1 MKDMK
6 TMKKLLLI
14 AILIIVPFN
23 LLAGDFWKYLWGP
36 EGGTIRDL
44 FSLNGR
50 IFIDTY
56 NGYFRSDNFGRSWK
70 SLYNMDIIGSIM
82 GTQNDS
88 LYSYYYDRN
97 DEIKETVI
105 YFRYSNDNGDNWT
118 DIEMEDYFYSITE
131 NDPTLKMDING
142 NIFGVRK
149 KIKDSIVVY
158 SFEKDGSYKQ
168 LGNWQNPYSKD
179 FVYWDY
185 DIEENGN
192 IVIFGYVKKTYEGFI
207 FISPDSGRS
216 WEYIEAPKGVFDIQF
231 PNENKIVITT
241 IGGGVFYSENHGETW
256 ITTSVMGSSKY
267 LYRNTKDELFANGS
281 EGEYNSVYKSVD
293 SGRTW
298 QRITEEGKDCYFD
311 KMIAG
316 ENGEMYAGN
325 SRGFY
330 YSTDGGANWI
340 SSNKGFV
347 ASNVNAIN
355 FDSRGDIY
363 AVALHSVF
371 KSSDDGETWTDL
383 QTDPIYSL
391 APIFISKDDIILT
404 IYFNNSGV
412 SWIARSTDYG
422 QSWDYLPRPETYNV
436 DPNNFF
442 ENNRGHIFIGHDF
455 TNSLV
460 KSTDRG
466 ITWTDNWIS
475 GGNYSYGMNSEG
487 HIFRGSIHGQIYR
500 STDDGDTWEEVVGE
514 YELFDHDHEG
524 SGEIREII
532 FDKYSNG
539 YSYFGISTTDNGRTW
554 FIDEDKSDHPV
565 RAIDSTGRLLSI
577 MGIHPYRMTSNN
589 NSEWE
594 YIPSG
599 LLHGEFNHPWNDLAV
614 SPNGYIYLALKYA
627 GLYRSNDQYVSV
639 ENEKDEIEAGGIS
652 LSPCPASDYIDLKF
666 KISAIAPAN
675 ISVYNQLGAKVCTN
689 TTFSSDTGHN
699 TSIPLRGF
707 PSGIYYIRIET
718 GNDIISGIF
727 VKE

>member
-1 MKDMK
+1 
-6 TMKKLLLI
+6 MKKLLLI
-14 AILIIVPFN
+14 AILIIIPFN
-23 LLAGDFWKYLWGP
+23 LFAGDFWKYLWGP
-36 EGGTIRDL
+36 EGGSINHL
-44 FSLNGR
+44 FEYNGN
-50 IFIDTY
+50 IFINSN
-56 NGYFRSDNFGRSWK
+56 NGLFRSSDNGRSWK
-70 SLYNMDIIGSIM
+70 SLYEFREIGNIMINPDGCFWTTTFYHDEELSWDILAFLKSTNKGDTWDIHLYDEKYKITDPYPNLTMD
-82 GTQNDS
+82 
-88 LYSYYYDRN
+88 
-97 DEIKETVI
+97 K
-105 YFRYSNDNGDNWT
+105 
-118 DIEMEDYFYSITE
+118 
-131 NDPTLKMDING
+131 NG
-142 NIFGVRK
+142 NMFGV
-149 KIKDSIVVY
+149 IVWPDSIVSYSAPDYKKIVRINSFPLASSKEYFKWGHCFNDKGEWVVY
-158 SFEKDGSYKQ
+158 
-168 LGNWQNPYSKD
+168 
-179 FVYWDY
+179 
-185 DIEENGN
+185 
-192 IVIFGYVKKTYEGFI
+192 GYIKKSYEGFI
-207 FISPDSGRS
+207 FLSPDSGRS
-216 WEYIEAPKGVFDIQF
+216 WRYIETSKGVLQIQF
-231 PNENKIVITT
+231 FSDSNLVIAT
-241 IGGGVFYSENHGETW
+241 GGGGIYNSNDRGKTW
-256 ITTSVMGSSKY
+256 NSTTVNGFSKY
-267 LYRNTKDELFANGS
+267 LCRNSKDELFANGS
-281 EGEYNSVYKSVD
+281 DGDYNSVYKSVD

-363 AVALHSVF
+363 TVALHSVF
-371 KSSDDGETWTDL
+371 KSSDDGETWNDL

-422 QSWDYLPRPETYNV
+422 QSWDYLPKPETYNV
-436 DPNNFF
+436 VAKNYF

-460 KSTDRG
+460 KSTDKG

-514 YELFDHDHEG
+514 YELFEG
-524 SGEIREII
+524 MGGEIVSIY

-539 YSYFGISTTDNGRTW
+539 FSNYGITTTDNGRTW
-554 FIDEDKSDHPV
+554 FVDEDKKYRPV
-565 RAIDSTGRLLSI
+565 RAIDSTGSLLSW
-577 MGIHPYRMTSNN
+577 MHYKAYRTMTSAGSDWQDISSGFTH
-589 NSEWE
+589 NS
-594 YIPSG
+594 YSCM
-599 LLHGEFNHPWNDLAV
+599 AV
-614 SPNGYIYLALKYA
+614 APNGYIFLAA
-627 GLYRSNDQYVSV
+627 DNSGLYRSNDQYVSV

-675 ISVYNQLGAKVCTN
+675 ISVYNQLGAKVYTN

-718 GNDIISGIF
+718 GNDIISGMF

>member
-1 MKDMK
+1 
-6 TMKKLLLI
+6 MKKLILI
-14 AILIIVPFN
+14 AILIIIPFN
-23 LLAGDFWKYLWGP
+23 LFAGDFWKYLWGP
-36 EGGTIRDL
+36 EGGKIDRM
-44 FSLNGR
+44 FLNNKGM
-50 IFIDTY
+50 IFLDSY
-56 NGYFRSDNFGRSWK
+56 DNGVFRSDDFGRIWK
-70 SLYNMDIIGSIM
+70 SLYNMEMIGMIM
-82 GTQNDS
+82 IAPNND
-88 LYSYYYDRN
+88 LYSYYYSRN
-97 DEIKETVI
+97 EEIKKSVL
-105 YFRYSNDNGDNWT
+105 YFRHSNDNGDTWT
-118 DIEMEDYFYSITE
+118 DIEMKDYFYSVTE
-131 NDPTLKMDING
+131 NNPILKMDINC
-142 NIFGVRK
+142 NIFGVRRK
-149 KIKDSIVVY
+149 VKDSIVVY
-158 SFEKDGSYKQ
+158 SFEKEGSYK
-168 LGNWQNPYSKD
+168 LLSNWQNPYEKD
-179 FVYWDY
+179 FILWDY
-185 DIEENGN
+185 KIEENEN
-192 IVIFGYVKKTYEGFI
+192 IVVYGYIKKTYEGFL
-207 FISPDSGRS
+207 FISPDSGKT
-216 WEYIEAPKGVFDIQF
+216 WEYIETPKGVFQIQF
-231 PNENKIVITT
+231 FSDSILVIAT
-241 IGGGVFYSENHGETW
+241 GGGGIYNSNDRGETW
-256 ITTSVMGSSKY
+256 NSTTVKGYPKY
-267 LYRNTKDELFANGS
+267 LCRNSKDELFANGS
-281 EGEYNSVYKSVD
+281 DGDYNSVYKSVD

-325 SRGFY
+325 YRGFY

-347 ASNVNAIN
+347 ATNVHSIS
-355 FDSRGDIY
+355 FDSKGDIY
-363 AVALHSVF
+363 ATALYSVF

-383 QTDPIYSL
+383 NLDHNCGWEPI
-391 APIFISKDDIILT
+391 IVTKDDIIL
-404 IYFNNSGV
+404 ISSVGGGC
-412 SWIARSTDYG
+412 WIARSNDYG
-422 QSWDYLPRPETYNV
+422 QTWNYIPKPETYNV
-436 DPNNFF
+436 VPNNFF

-466 ITWTDNWIS
+466 KTWTDNWIS

-666 KISAIAPAN
+666 KTSTIAPAN
-675 ISVYNQLGAKVCTN
+675 ISVYNQLGSKVYIN
-689 TTFSSDTGHN
+689 TTYSSGMEHN
-699 TSIPLRGF
+699 TSIPLRDF
-707 PSGIYYIRIET
+707 PAGIYYIRIET
-718 GNDIISGIF
+718 GNDIISGMF

>member
-1 MKDMK
+1 
-6 TMKKLLLI
+6 MKKLLLI

-23 LLAGDFWKYLWGP
+23 LHAGDFWKYLWSP
-36 EGGTIRDL
+36 EGGMIWDM
-44 FSLNGR
+44 SIHNEK
-50 IFIDTY
+50 IFISTY

-168 LGNWQNPYSKD
+168 LGNWQNPYEKD
-179 FVYWDY
+179 FISWDY
-185 DIEENGN
+185 NIEENHN
-192 IVIFGYVKKTYEGFI
+192 FVIIGYINKSYEGFI
-207 FISPDSGRS
+207 LISPDSGKS
-216 WEYIEAPKGVFDIQF
+216 WEYIEAPKSILDLQF
-231 PNENKIVITT
+231 ISYKKIVITT
-241 IGGGVFYSENHGETW
+241 NRGILFSNDRGETW
-256 ITTSVMGSSKY
+256 NSTTVNGFSKY
-267 LYRNTKDELFANGS
+267 LCRNSKDELFANGS

-325 SRGFY
+325 YRGFY

-371 KSSDDGETWTDL
+371 KSSDDGETWNDL

-442 ENNRGHIFIGHDF
+442 ENNRGHIYIGHDF

-466 ITWTDNWIS
+466 KTWTDNWIS

-487 HIFRGSIHGQIYR
+487 HIFRGSEHGQIYR
-500 STDDGDTWEEVVGE
+500 STNDGDTWEEVVGE
-514 YELFDHDHEG
+514 YELFEGEPGTG
-524 SGEIREII
+524 SGEIRKII

-539 YSYFGISTTDNGRTW
+539 YASSVFQTTDNGRTW
-554 FIDEDKSDHPV
+554 FSEVGKLKHSIL
-565 RAIDSTGRLLSI
+565 AIDSTCKLLGWSLGYEKFRRTI
-577 MGIHPYRMTSNN
+577 EYGNN
-589 NSEWE
+589 YEWE
-594 YIPSG
+594 DISTG
-599 LLHGEFNHPWNDLAV
+599 LLHDPYPFNFMTV
-614 SPNGYIYLALKYA
+614 SPDGYYFLALENR

-639 ENEKDEIEAGGIS
+639 ENESKAIEHGGINI
-652 LSPCPASDYIDLKF
+652 SPCPASDYIDLKF

-675 ISVYNQLGAKVCTN
+675 ISVYNQLGAKVYIN
-689 TTFSSDTGHN
+689 TTFSAVMEHN
-699 TSIPLRGF
+699 TSIPLRDF
-707 PSGIYYIRIET
+707 PAGIYYIRIET
-718 GNDIISGIF
+718 GNDIISGMF

>member
-1 MKDMK
+1 
-6 TMKKLLLI
+6 MKKLLLI
-14 AILIIVPFN
+14 SLIAIIPLN
-23 LLAGDFWKYLWGP
+23 LFAGDFWKYLWGP
-36 EGGTIRDL
+36 EGGAIKDL
-44 FSLNGR
+44 FE
-50 IFIDTY
+50 Y
-56 NGYFRSDNFGRSWK
+56 NGNIFVNSKNGLFRSSDYGRSWK
-70 SLYNMDIIGSIM
+70 SLDDFREVSNIMIKPDGSFWVNTGYHDEELSWDIWAFLTSSDKGESW
-82 GTQNDS
+82 
-88 LYSYYYDRN
+88 
-97 DEIKETVI
+97 EIKLFDEKYKT
-105 YFRYSNDNGDNWT
+105 T
-118 DIEMEDYFYSITE
+118 DSYPNLT
-131 NDPTLKMDING
+131 MDTKG
-142 NIFGVRK
+142 NMFGV
-149 KIKDSIVVY
+149 IVWPDSIVSY
-158 SFEKDGSYKQ
+158 SAPDYKKIVRINSYP
-168 LGNWQNPYSKD
+168 LASSKD
-179 FVYWDY
+179 YYQREHIYNEKGEW
-185 DIEENGN
+185 
-192 IVIFGYVKKTYEGFI
+192 IVFGYVKKTYEGFI
-207 FISPDSGRS
+207 FISPDSGKT
-216 WEYIEAPKGVFDIQF
+216 WEYIEAPSSVK
-231 PNENKIVITT
+231 KIEFFNHDSVVIATT
-241 IGGGVFYSENHGETW
+241 NGVFYSKNFGITW
-256 ITTSVMGSSKY
+256 NPTSVMGSSKY
-267 LYRNTKDELFANGS
+267 LCRNSKDELFANGS
-281 EGEYNSVYKSVD
+281 DGDYNSVYKSVD

-325 SRGFY
+325 YRGFY

-371 KSSDDGETWTDL
+371 KSSDEGETWTDL

-514 YELFDHDHEG
+514 EELWKFGNGTFGD
-524 SGEIREII
+524 IRSII

-539 YSYFGISTTDNGRTW
+539 YSNYGYCTTDNGRTW
-554 FIDEDKSDHPV
+554 FIDEEEYHGV
-565 RAIDSTGRLLSI
+565 CAIDSTGRLLS
-577 MGIHPYRMTSNN
+577 MVDFDTYRSTLDTNRKWDMTS
-589 NSEWE
+589 
-594 YIPSG
+594 SG
-599 LLHGEFNHPWNDLAV
+599 LLHKTYGHAYNTMSV

-627 GLYRSNDQYVSV
+627 GLYRSNDNYVSV
-639 ENEKDEIEAGGIS
+639 EYENEEIQPGEIN

-675 ISVYNQLGAKVCTN
+675 ISVYNQLGSKVYTN
-689 TTFSSDTGHN
+689 TTYSSGIEHN
-699 TSIPLRGF
+699 TSIPLPGF
-707 PSGIYYIRIET
+707 PPGIYYIRIES
-718 GNDIISGIF
+718 GNDIISGMF